1 MLDCGEAIAVSALE
15 RKESRGAQARTDFP
29 TRDDENWLRHI
40 TMTRGEEGPE
50 LGYLPVTVTKWT
62 PEERKY

>member
-1 MLDCGEAIAVSALE
+1 MLDCGEAIAASALE

-29 TRDDENWLRHI
+29 SRDDDNWLKHI
-40 TMTRGEEGPE
+40 TVTKGEQGAE
-50 LGYLPVTVTKWT
+50 LGTLPVTITKWT